1 MTTGQDARPAHISA
15 NQARRGD
22 APAIGRRGLLGAG
35 LALAALAAARPAQ
48 ASAVAADWLDFRRR
62 FMTAEGR
69 VLDTANGNVSHSEGQ
84 GAALLFAVRFD
95 DRASFDRSL
104 AWTRATLRR
113 TGDTLLAWRYRPG
126 AAQVDTNNATDGDL
140 MVAWALTE
148 AAERWGDP
156 EHRALATAMARDI
169 LRRLVLPQS
178 DGTTLLLPGAEG
190 FLKPD
195 HVVVNPSYYLL
206 PAFRALNRAQPS
218 PHWAALEESGTA
230 LAEGA
235 RFGRWRLP
243 ADWVAMPRGTGRP
256 NPAAGWAP
264 RFSYDAVRVPLYL
277 AWGGQ
282 GRSPA
287 LRAVLDFWAD
297 PAHAAPPAWAD
308 FRNDAVAPY
317 PGCAGLRAVEQLSLA
332 AMSGSGR
339 PSFLPGVPD
348 APNYYAAFL
357 VMLAR
362 LAWSD
367 LGLTEGASC
376 TATRTLQTPMPRRGT
391 NPLLAMSRM

>member
-1 MTTGQDARPAHISA
+1 MTIDHDGRIA
-15 NQARRGD
+15 QA
-22 APAIGRRGLLGAG
+22 PVSGRRGLLGAG
-35 LALAALAAARPAQ
+35 LALAGLAATRPAR

-69 VLDTANGNVSHSEGQ
+69 VLDTANGNISHSEGQ
-84 GAALLFAVRFD
+84 GAALLSAVRFD
-95 DRASFDRSL
+95 DRASFDRIL

-113 TGDTLLAWRYRPG
+113 MDDTLLAWRFRPG
-126 AAQVDTNNATDGDL
+126 ATQVDSNNATDGDL

-156 EHRALATAMARDI
+156 EHRALAAAMARDI
-169 LRRLVLPQS
+169 LRRLVLQQS
-178 DGTTLLLPGAEG
+178 GGTLLLPGSEG
-190 FLKPD
+190 FFKAD
-195 HVVVNPSYYLL
+195 HVVVNPSYYLP
-206 PAFRALNRAQPS
+206 PAFRALNRVLPS

-243 ADWVAMPRGTGRP
+243 ADWVAVPRGTGRP
-256 NPAAGWAP
+256 SPAAGWAP

-287 LRAVLDFWAD
+287 LRAVVDFWAD
-297 PAHAAPPAWAD
+297 PAHAAPPAWTD
-308 FRNDAVAPY
+308 LRTDAVAPY
-317 PGCAGLRAVEQLSLA
+317 PGCAGLRAVEQLAVA

-339 PSFLPGVPD
+339 PSLLPGVPD
-348 APNYYAAFL
+348 AANYYAAFL
-357 VMLAR
+357 VMLSR

-376 TATRTLQTPMPRRGT
+376 GPARPLQTAMPRRGV
-391 NPLLAMSRM
+391 NPLLALSRM